1 MSSSAERQRAYRAQ
15 RPFAGDNGERRL
27 QAWVTTG
34 TVLALARLARHAGT
48 TQRAILEQLI
58 LAADQAT
65 QQRLSETDFEQY
77 LSLPRNR
84 P

>member
-34 TVLALARLARHAGT
+34 TLLALGRLARHAST

-65 QQRLSETDFEQY
+65 QQGMSNADFEQY
-77 LSLPRNR
+77 LSLPHNR
-84 P
+84 R